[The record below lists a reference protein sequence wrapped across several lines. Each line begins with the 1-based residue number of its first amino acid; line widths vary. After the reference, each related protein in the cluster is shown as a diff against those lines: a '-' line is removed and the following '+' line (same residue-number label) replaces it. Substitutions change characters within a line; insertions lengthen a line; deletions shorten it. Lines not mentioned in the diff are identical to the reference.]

1 MAGYLGRIDEFDEN
15 VEYRGTV
22 TLNELNN
29 SLKLIKLQRMIK
41 KLQYLSRLWVVVNTK
56 NLETLFHPQNPLNY
70 HTKK

>member
-1 MAGYLGRIDEFDEN
+1 MNLTKMSN
-15 VEYRGTV
+15 RGTV

-29 SLKLIKLQRMIK
+29 SLNLIKLQRMIK

-56 NLETLFHPQNPLNY
+56 NLERLFHPKNPLNY